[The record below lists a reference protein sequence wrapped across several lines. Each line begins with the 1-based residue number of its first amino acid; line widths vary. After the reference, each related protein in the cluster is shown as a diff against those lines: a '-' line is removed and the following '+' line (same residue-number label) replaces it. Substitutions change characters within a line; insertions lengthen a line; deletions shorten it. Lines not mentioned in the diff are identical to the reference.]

1 MYTYDK
7 QCFLHKM
14 FLTGPLK
21 YNFLMGKTSYRQN
34 VKITFDFG
42 SPFFYDP
49 KKLRY
54 LRIFNLQT
62 SQMYTI
68 QAVGIC
74 SYVSAKE
81 KFIKHQS

>member
-1 MYTYDK
+1 
-7 QCFLHKM
+7 
-14 FLTGPLK
+14 
-21 YNFLMGKTSYRQN
+21 

-42 SPFFYDP
+42 SAFFSDP
-49 KKLRY
+49 KKLQY

-68 QAVGIC
+68 EAVGIC